1 MRRRLRGR
9 AVVRSRREQRRLSQ
23 RLSASSRPHPTA
35 SGEWGTLR
43 CQKGVASA
51 DLAMYVMGV
60 DVGST
65 MLRCHVYD
73 EAAVVRGSSSK
84 KVETLHPHVGWFELD
99 PEVLWNQF
107 TDVIKE
113 AVQAAGLQ
121 MNQIAGLGISTQRAT
136 FITWNKKTG
145 KPFHNFISWQDL
157 RAAELVNSW
166 NRGLILKVIHVIS
179 RMLHFLTRNDRYL
192 TASSLTFTPQHVSL
206 KLSWVLQNITE
217 VQQAAKENNCCF
229 GTIDTWL
236 LYKLTKGSVYATDYS
251 NASSTGIFEPFQMC
265 WSSVLSKLFS
275 IPTSIYPPV
284 EDTNHSFGSVDAE
297 IFGVPIP
304 IVALVADQQSAMF
317 GECCFHAGDVK
328 LTMGTGTFWDVNT
341 GNQLHVSRAGLY
353 PLVGWKIGKEV
364 VYLAE
369 GNTSDAGTTIKWAQE
384 LDLFSNVD
392 ETSKMAQSVVDSEG
406 VCFVPS
412 FSGLQVPVNDPYAC
426 ASFMGLKPSTTR
438 NHLVRAILEAI
449 TFRNKQL
456 YDTIV
461 KDLRIPLTNIRAD
474 GGVSNNSFIMQ
485 MTSDLINKK
494 IDRPENT
501 DMSCL
506 GAAFLAGL
514 ALGFWTDKEQLKKLR
529 RTEMVFEPQRNSGEY
544 KLAMDN
550 WIKAVQ
556 RSLNWYNQ
564 TSH

>member
-1 MRRRLRGR
+1 MPRCKEGLAR
-9 AVVRSRREQRRLSQ
+9 AAA
-23 RLSASSRPHPTA
+23 ASS
-35 SGEWGTLR
+35 S
-43 CQKGVASA
+43 
-51 DLAMYVMGV
+51 YVVGV

-65 MLRCHVYD
+65 TLRCHVYD
-73 EAAVVRGSSSK
+73 KKAAIRGSSSK
-84 KVETLHPHVGWFELD
+84 KVETLYPHLGWVELD
-99 PEVLWNQF
+99 PEVLWTQF
-107 TDVIKE
+107 MDVIKE

-121 MNQIAGLGISTQRAT
+121 MNQIAGLGISTQRGT

-157 RAAELVNSW
+157 RAAALVNSW
-166 NRGLILKVIHVIS
+166 NRGLILKV
-179 RMLHFLTRNDRYL
+179 
-192 TASSLTFTPQHVSL
+192 
-206 KLSWVLQNITE
+206 
-217 VQQAAKENNCCF
+217 QQAANENNCCF

-251 NASSTGIFEPFQMC
+251 NASSTGVFDPFQMC

-275 IPTSIYPPV
+275 IPMSIYPPV

-304 IVALVADQQSAMF
+304 IAALVADQQAAMF
-317 GECCFHAGDVK
+317 GECCFHEGDVK
-328 LTMGTGTFWDVNT
+328 LTMGTGIFWDVNT
-341 GNQLHVSRAGLY
+341 GNHLHTPSSGLY
-353 PLVGWKIGKEV
+353 PLIGWKIGKEV
-364 VYLAE
+364 VFLAE
-369 GNTSDAGTTIKWAQE
+369 GNASDAGSTIKWAKE
-384 LDLFSNVD
+384 LDLFTSVD
-392 ETSKMAQSVVDSEG
+392 ETARMARSVVDSEG

-412 FSGLQVPVNDPYAC
+412 FSGLQVPVNDPCAC

-438 NHLVRAILEAI
+438 NHLIRAMLESIA
-449 TFRNKQL
+449 FRNKQL

-461 KDLRIPLTNIRAD
+461 KEVRVPLTNIRTD

-494 IDRPENT
+494 IDKPVNT

-529 RTEMVFEPQRNSGEY
+529 RTEIVFEPQRDSGEY

-550 WIKAVQ
+550 WTKAVQ

-564 TSH
+564 TSY

>member
-1 MRRRLRGR
+1 MPRCKEGLAR
-9 AVVRSRREQRRLSQ
+9 AAA
-23 RLSASSRPHPTA
+23 ASS
-35 SGEWGTLR
+35 S
-43 CQKGVASA
+43 
-51 DLAMYVMGV
+51 YVVGV

-65 MLRCHVYD
+65 TLRCHVYD
-73 EAAVVRGSSSK
+73 KKAAIRGSSSK
-84 KVETLHPHVGWFELD
+84 KVETLYPHLGWVELD
-99 PEVLWNQF
+99 PEVLWTQF
-107 TDVIKE
+107 MDVIKE

-121 MNQIAGLGISTQRAT
+121 MNQIAGLGISTQRGT

-157 RAAELVNSW
+157 RAAALVNSW

-179 RMLHFLTRNDRYL
+179 TMLHFLTWSDRYVI
-192 TASSLTFTPQHVSL
+192 ASSLTFTTHHVSL
-206 KLSWVLQNITE
+206 RLSWVLQNITE
-217 VQQAAKENNCCF
+217 VQQAANENNCCF

-251 NASSTGIFEPFQMC
+251 NASSTGVFDPFQMC

-275 IPTSIYPPV
+275 IPMSIYPPV

-304 IVALVADQQSAMF
+304 IAALVADQQAAMF
-317 GECCFHAGDVK
+317 GECCFHEGDVK
-328 LTMGTGTFWDVNT
+328 LTMGTGIFWDVNT
-341 GNQLHVSRAGLY
+341 GNHLHTPSSGLY
-353 PLVGWKIGKEV
+353 PLIGWKIGKEV
-364 VYLAE
+364 VFLAE
-369 GNTSDAGTTIKWAQE
+369 GNASDAGSTIKWAKE
-384 LDLFSNVD
+384 LDLFTSVD
-392 ETSKMAQSVVDSEG
+392 ETARMARSVVDSEG

-412 FSGLQVPVNDPYAC
+412 FSGLQVPVNDPCAC

-438 NHLVRAILEAI
+438 NHLIRAMLESIA
-449 TFRNKQL
+449 FRNKQL

-461 KDLRIPLTNIRAD
+461 KEVRVPLTNIRTD

-494 IDRPENT
+494 IDKPVNT

-529 RTEMVFEPQRNSGEY
+529 RTEIVFEPQRDSGEY

-550 WIKAVQ
+550 WTKAVQ

-564 TSH
+564 TSY

>member
-1 MRRRLRGR
+1 M
-9 AVVRSRREQRRLSQ
+9 
-23 RLSASSRPHPTA
+23 
-35 SGEWGTLR
+35 
-43 CQKGVASA
+43 
-51 DLAMYVMGV
+51 
-60 DVGST
+60 
-65 MLRCHVYD
+65 
-73 EAAVVRGSSSK
+73 
-84 KVETLHPHVGWFELD
+84 VETLHPHLGWVELD
-99 PEVLWNQF
+99 PEVLWTQV

-121 MNQIAGLGISTQRAT
+121 MNQIAGLGISTQRGT

-145 KPFHNFISWQDL
+145 KPFHNFISWQDQ

-166 NRGLILKVIHVIS
+166 NRGLILKAIHIIS
-179 RMLHFLTRNDRYL
+179 TILYFLTRSDRYL
-192 TASSLTFTPQHVSL
+192 AASSLTFTTQHVSL
-206 KLSWVLQNITE
+206 RLSWILQNITE
-217 VQQAAKENNCCF
+217 VQQAANENNCCF

-251 NASSTGIFEPFQMC
+251 NASSTGIFEPFQMW

-275 IPTSIYPPV
+275 IPMSIYPPV

-304 IVALVADQQSAMF
+304 IMALVADQQAAMF
-317 GECCFHAGDVK
+317 GQCCFHAGDVK
-328 LTMGTGTFWDVNT
+328 LTMGTGIFWDVNT
-341 GNQLHVSRAGLY
+341 GNHLHTPRAGLY
-353 PLVGWKIGKEV
+353 PVIGWKIGKEV
-364 VYLAE
+364 VFLAE
-369 GNTSDAGTTIKWAQE
+369 GNASDAGSTIKWAKE
-384 LDLFSNVD
+384 LDLFTSVD
-392 ETSKMAQSVVDSEG
+392 ETSRMARSVIDSEG

-412 FSGLQVPVNDPYAC
+412 FSGLQVLVPCPSRWYLRASVVSEHLKTLMNVSSKKTREVPVNDPYAC

-438 NHLVRAILEAI
+438 NHLIRAVLESIA
-449 TFRNKQL
+449 FRNKQL
-456 YDTIV
+456 YDTFV
-461 KDLRIPLTNIRAD
+461 KEMRVPLTNIRAD

-494 IDRPENT
+494 IDKPVNT

-529 RTEMVFEPQRNSGEY
+529 RTEIVFEPQRDSGEY
-544 KLAMDN
+544 QLAMDN

-556 RSLNWYNQ
+556 RSLNWYSQ
-564 TSH
+564 TSY

>member
-1 MRRRLRGR
+1 MAWGRRR
-9 AVVRSRREQRRLSQ
+9 AVVRPGEPSGSV
-23 RLSASSRPHPTA
+23 SASPRPAQPPPPCGGMPRA
-35 SGEWGTLR
+35 
-43 CQKGVASA
+43 AA
-51 DLAMYVMGV
+51 AAAAYVLGV
-60 DVGST
+60 DVGSLT
-65 MLRCHVYD
+65 LRCHVYD
-73 EAAVVRGSSSK
+73 KTAAVRGASSK
-84 KVETLHPHVGWFELD
+84 KVETLHPHLGWVELD
-99 PEVLWNQF
+99 PEVLWTQV

-121 MNQIAGLGISTQRAT
+121 MNQIAGLGISTQRGT

-145 KPFHNFISWQDL
+145 KPFHNFISWQDQ

-166 NRGLILKVIHVIS
+166 NRSLILKAIHVIS
-179 RMLHFLTRNDRYL
+179 TMIYFLTWSDRYL
-192 TASSLTFTPQHVSL
+192 AASSLTFTTQHVSL
-206 KLSWVLQNITE
+206 RLSWVLQNISE
-217 VQQAAKENNCCF
+217 VQEAANENNCCF

-251 NASSTGIFEPFQMC
+251 NASSTGVFEPFQMC

-275 IPTSIYPPV
+275 IPMSIYPPV

-304 IVALVADQQSAMF
+304 IMALVADQQAAMF

-328 LTMGTGTFWDVNT
+328 LTMGTGIFWDVNT
-341 GNQLHVSRAGLY
+341 GNHLHTPRAGLY

-364 VYLAE
+364 VFLAE
-369 GNTSDAGTTIKWAQE
+369 GNASDAGSPIKWANE
-384 LDLFSNVD
+384 LDLFTSVD
-392 ETSKMAQSVVDSEG
+392 ETSRMARSVVDSEG

-438 NHLVRAILEAI
+438 NHLIRAILESIA
-449 TFRNKQL
+449 FRNKQL

-461 KDLRIPLTNIRAD
+461 KEVRVPLTNIRAD

-485 MTSDLINKK
+485 MTSDLLNKK
-494 IDRPENT
+494 IDKPINT
-501 DMSCL
+501 DTSCL

-529 RTEMVFEPQRNSGEY
+529 RTEIVFEPERDSGEY

-556 RSLNWYNQ
+556 RSLNWYRQ
-564 TSH
+564 TSY

>member
-1 MRRRLRGR
+1 M
-9 AVVRSRREQRRLSQ
+9 
-23 RLSASSRPHPTA
+23 P
-35 SGEWGTLR
+35 R
-43 CQKGVASA
+43 CKEGLASA
-51 DLAMYVMGV
+51 AAGTYVVGV
-60 DVGST
+60 DVGS
-65 MLRCHVYD
+65 MVLRCHVYD
-73 EAAVVRGSSSK
+73 QTAEVRGASSK
-84 KVETLHPHVGWFELD
+84 KVETLHPHLGWVELD
-99 PEVLWNQF
+99 PEVLWTQV

-121 MNQIAGLGISTQRAT
+121 MNQIAGLGISTQRGT

-145 KPFHNFISWQDL
+145 KPFHNFISWQDQ

-166 NRGLILKVIHVIS
+166 NRGLILKAIHIIS
-179 RMLHFLTRNDRYL
+179 TILYFLTRSDRYL
-192 TASSLTFTPQHVSL
+192 AASSLTFTTQHVSL
-206 KLSWVLQNITE
+206 RLSWILQNITE
-217 VQQAAKENNCCF
+217 VQQAANENNCCF

-251 NASSTGIFEPFQMC
+251 NASSTGIFEPFQMW

-275 IPTSIYPPV
+275 IPMSIYPPV

-304 IVALVADQQSAMF
+304 IMALVADQQAAMF
-317 GECCFHAGDVK
+317 GQCCFHAGDVK
-328 LTMGTGTFWDVNT
+328 LTMGTGIFWDVNT
-341 GNQLHVSRAGLY
+341 GNHLHTPRAGLY
-353 PLVGWKIGKEV
+353 PVIGWKIGKEV
-364 VYLAE
+364 VFLAE
-369 GNTSDAGTTIKWAQE
+369 GNASDAGSTIKWAKE
-384 LDLFSNVD
+384 LDLFTSVD
-392 ETSKMAQSVVDSEG
+392 ETSRMARSVIDSEG

-438 NHLVRAILEAI
+438 NHLIRAVLESIA
-449 TFRNKQL
+449 FS
-456 YDTIV
+456 
-461 KDLRIPLTNIRAD
+461 AD

-494 IDRPENT
+494 IDKPVNT

-529 RTEMVFEPQRNSGEY
+529 RTEIVFEPQRDSGEY
-544 KLAMDN
+544 QLAMDN

-556 RSLNWYNQ
+556 RSLNWYSQ
-564 TSH
+564 TSY

>member
-1 MRRRLRGR
+1 MPRCKERLAR
-9 AVVRSRREQRRLSQ
+9 AA
-23 RLSASSRPHPTA
+23 ASS
-35 SGEWGTLR
+35 
-43 CQKGVASA
+43 
-51 DLAMYVMGV
+51 YVVGV

-65 MLRCHVYD
+65 TLRCHVFD
-73 EAAVVRGSSSK
+73 KKAAVRGSSSK
-84 KVETLHPHVGWFELD
+84 KVETLYPHLGWVELD
-99 PEVLWNQF
+99 PEVLWTQF
-107 TDVIKE
+107 MDVIKE

-121 MNQIAGLGISTQRAT
+121 MNQIAGLGISTQRGT

-157 RAAELVNSW
+157 RAADLVNSW
-166 NRGLILKVIHVIS
+166 NRGLMLK
-179 RMLHFLTRNDRYL
+179 
-192 TASSLTFTPQHVSL
+192 
-206 KLSWVLQNITE
+206 
-217 VQQAAKENNCCF
+217 VQQAANESNCCF

-251 NASSTGIFEPFQMC
+251 NASSTGVFDPFQMC

-275 IPTSIYPPV
+275 IPMSIYPPV

-297 IFGVPIP
+297 IFGEPIP
-304 IVALVADQQSAMF
+304 IVALVADQQAAMF
-317 GECCFHAGDVK
+317 GECCFHEGDVK
-328 LTMGTGTFWDVNT
+328 LTMGTGIFWDVNT
-341 GNQLHVSRAGLY
+341 GNHLHTPSAGLY
-353 PLVGWKIGKEV
+353 PLIGWKIGKEV
-364 VYLAE
+364 VFLAE
-369 GNTSDAGTTIKWAQE
+369 GNASDAGSTIKWAKE
-384 LDLFSNVD
+384 LDLFTSVD
-392 ETSKMAQSVVDSEG
+392 ETARMARSVVDSEG

-412 FSGLQVPVNDPYAC
+412 FSGLQVPVNDPCAC

-438 NHLVRAILEAI
+438 NHLIRAMLESIA
-449 TFRNKQL
+449 FRNKQL

-461 KDLRIPLTNIRAD
+461 KEVRVPLTNIRAD

-494 IDRPENT
+494 IDKPVNT

-529 RTEMVFEPQRNSGEY
+529 RTEIVFEPQRDFGEY

-550 WIKAVQ
+550 WTKAVQ

-564 TSH
+564 TSY

>member
-1 MRRRLRGR
+1 MPR
-9 AVVRSRREQRRLSQ
+9 A
-23 RLSASSRPHPTA
+23 AA
-35 SGEWGTLR
+35 
-43 CQKGVASA
+43 AA
-51 DLAMYVMGV
+51 YVLGV
-60 DVGST
+60 DVGSL
-65 MLRCHVYD
+65 MLRCRVYD
-73 EAAVVRGSSSK
+73 KTAAVRGASSK
-84 KVETLHPHVGWFELD
+84 KVETLHPHRGWVELD
-99 PEVLWNQF
+99 PEVLWTQV

-121 MNQIAGLGISTQRAT
+121 MNQIAGLGISTQRGT

-145 KPFHNFISWQDL
+145 KPFHNFISWQDQ

-166 NRGLILKVIHVIS
+166 NRSLILKAIHVIS
-179 RMLHFLTRNDRYL
+179 TIIYFLTWSDRYL
-192 TASSLTFTPQHVSL
+192 AASSLTFTTQHVSL
-206 KLSWVLQNITE
+206 RLSWVLQNITE
-217 VQQAAKENNCCF
+217 VQEAANENNCCF

-251 NASSTGIFEPFQMC
+251 NASSTGVFEPFQMC
-265 WSSVLSKLFS
+265 WSSVLSKLCS
-275 IPTSIYPPV
+275 IPMSIYPPV

-304 IVALVADQQSAMF
+304 IMALVADQQAAMF

-328 LTMGTGTFWDVNT
+328 LTMGTGIFWDVNT
-341 GNQLHVSRAGLY
+341 GNHLHTPRAGLY

-364 VYLAE
+364 VFLAE
-369 GNTSDAGTTIKWAQE
+369 GNASDAGSPIKWANE
-384 LDLFSNVD
+384 LDLFTSVD
-392 ETSKMAQSVVDSEG
+392 ETSRMARSVVDSEG

-438 NHLVRAILEAI
+438 NHLIRAILESIA
-449 TFRNKQL
+449 FS
-456 YDTIV
+456 
-461 KDLRIPLTNIRAD
+461 AD

-485 MTSDLINKK
+485 MTSDLLNKK
-494 IDRPENT
+494 IDKPVNT

-529 RTEMVFEPQRNSGEY
+529 RTEIVFEPQRDSGEY

-556 RSLNWYNQ
+556 RSLNWYSQ
-564 TSH
+564 TSY

>member
-1 MRRRLRGR
+1 MPRCKEGLAR
-9 AVVRSRREQRRLSQ
+9 AAAASYVV
-23 RLSASSRPHPTA
+23 
-35 SGEWGTLR
+35 
-43 CQKGVASA
+43 
-51 DLAMYVMGV
+51 GV

-65 MLRCHVYD
+65 TLRCHVYD
-73 EAAVVRGSSSK
+73 KKAAVRGSSSK
-84 KVETLHPHVGWFELD
+84 KVETLYPHLGWVELD
-99 PEVLWNQF
+99 PEVLWTQF
-107 TDVIKE
+107 MDVIKE

-121 MNQIAGLGISTQRAT
+121 MNQIAGLGISTQRGT

-157 RAAELVNSW
+157 RAADLVNSW

-179 RMLHFLTRNDRYL
+179 TMLHFLTRSDQYVI
-192 TASSLTFTPQHVSL
+192 ASSLTFTTQHVSL
-206 KLSWVLQNITE
+206 RLSWVLQNITE
-217 VQQAAKENNCCF
+217 VQQAANENNCCF

-251 NASSTGIFEPFQMC
+251 NASSTGVFDPFQMC
-265 WSSVLSKLFS
+265 WSSFLSKLFS
-275 IPTSIYPPV
+275 IPMSIYPPV

-304 IVALVADQQSAMF
+304 IVALVADQQAAMF

-328 LTMGTGTFWDVNT
+328 LTMGTGIFWDVNT
-341 GNQLHVSRAGLY
+341 GNHLHTPSA
-353 PLVGWKIGKEV
+353 
-364 VYLAE
+364 
-369 GNTSDAGTTIKWAQE
+369 
-384 LDLFSNVD
+384 DLFTSVD
-392 ETSKMAQSVVDSEG
+392 ETARMARSVVDSEG

-412 FSGLQVPVNDPYAC
+412 FSGLQVPVNDPCAC

-438 NHLVRAILEAI
+438 NHLIRAMLESIA
-449 TFRNKQL
+449 FRNKQL

-461 KDLRIPLTNIRAD
+461 KEVRVPLTNIRAD
-474 GGVSNNSFIMQ
+474 GGVSNNSFVMQ

-494 IDRPENT
+494 IDKPVNT

-529 RTEMVFEPQRNSGEY
+529 RTEIVFEPQRDSGEY
-544 KLAMDN
+544 KLAVDN
-550 WIKAVQ
+550 WTKAVQ

-564 TSH
+564 TSY